1 MLPKNQRQ
9 EALSRAY
16 VQAVAAHSGLMC
28 SPREPDYGIDLTL
41 YHIRYRNGR
50 YGESGFRLDLQLK
63 STTGSGVTDNE
74 ILYDLEVKTYEDLRE
89 PTVTVHRILVLMVL
103 PEDESRWT
111 SHSEEQL
118 SIRDC
123 AYWLS
128 LRGRPPTMNKRTV
141 QVALPRVNVFSVE
154 GVTGLMD
161 RIRGGEEL

>member
-1 MLPKNQRQ
+1 MLPRNQRQ

-16 VQAVAAHSGLMC
+16 VQAVAAHCGLMC
-28 SPREPDYGIDLTL
+28 SLREPDYGVDLTL
-41 YHIRYRNGR
+41 HYIRYRDGR
-50 YGESGFRLDLQLK
+50 YGESGFRLDVQLK
-63 STTGSGVTDNE
+63 STTRSGVTDTE
-74 ILYDLEVKTYEDLRE
+74 ILYDLEVKTYDDFRD
-89 PTVTVHRILVLMVL
+89 PAVGVRRILVLMVI

-128 LRGRPPTMNKRTV
+128 LRGWPPTTNKRTV
-141 QVALPRVNVFSVE
+141 RVAIPRANVFSVE

-161 RIRGGEEL
+161 RIREGGEP